1 MGGLD
6 LQLMSHM
13 PHSPCPAYLI
23 ELVSPWQDESSLPKS
38 MPESQEMVI
47 VLTSHQGFSLFNVF
61 RLAFFLVCFAE
72 FTRAEFSVGGEEVC
86 LGKPRNLSK
95 EDSELWR
102 LCDTTSSL
110 SLLWRTPV
118 KPHST
123 TVILEVDFCTF
134 RCYVQL
140 ATSIVSSQEIW

>member
-1 MGGLD
+1 
-6 LQLMSHM
+6 
-13 PHSPCPAYLI
+13 
-23 ELVSPWQDESSLPKS
+23 
-38 MPESQEMVI
+38 MVI

-61 RLAFFLVCFAE
+61 RLAFFVVCFAE

-134 RCYVQL
+134 RYYVHSLPRKFGNMWVTQMANYIIL
-140 ATSIVSSQEIW
+140 KKAP